1 MKHNVIKT
9 YASWLGTVGVAGLTL
24 AAVVG
29 CTTAAALAQPR
40 NTGEVDLGVGAT
52 QFPDDDAIILR
63 WEQHWTL
70 DKDGTV
76 HRRDHKWIKLL
87 NKRPIRQYGDPRIDF
102 AKGEDKLIIHKAQ
115 SILPDGTILP
125 VPDYSLN
132 FAGPDDVAGWPEYS
146 AWQQQIVS
154 FGGIEDG
161 VVLELD
167 YEVITSPGITPWVWA
182 DIRVDDEYP
191 VVERIISVTIPQSA
205 KLTYQIDRVADS
217 HVNAK
222 SSTQG
227 GSETR
232 TWTFSDLAGVRR
244 ERQSYPWR
252 QRCGRLR
259 FTTCPSLKEWV
270 TTIVNCINKATVP
283 DEKITKFAEEF
294 VKEEIDPA
302 QRARKIA
309 KKLHDSFNIVDS
321 WKTTRSLKCRAAGDV
336 FHVNYGS
343 PLEAAGLWAAAM
355 RAAGLQASVSV
366 GVDATAWDELVPTG
380 SSLAGAVVSVDLPDA
395 EPMHIHPQ
403 HGVFKS
409 PGHWGRHLLLG
420 LTESGIPKKT
430 YIYARGEEEPSELN
444 ISGRIVVGD
453 DGSATGE
460 LRTRLTGAFYD
471 PDNLDSAG
479 AQKSL
484 VTGMAGRILAGFNVA
499 SHSVL
504 TLSDETFRATA
515 NVASDGALQSYEK
528 QHLLK
533 LGDGPAF
540 LADTPLPLGQSY
552 RSTDVHLGSR
562 LREQVDLTIEIPEKW
577 SVSIAP
583 ASLAA
588 VTGSWGSV
596 SQKVE
601 VDKNII
607 RLHRA
612 IKINAER
619 IHPNDFKQLREAINA
634 LRVEQ
639 SLLLVCT
646 G

>member
-1 MKHNVIKT
+1 MKNNGIKT
-9 YASWLGTVGVAGLTL
+9 YASWLGTAGVAGLAL

-29 CTTAAALAQPR
+29 CTTAAAQAQPR
-40 NTGEVDLGVGAT
+40 NTGGVDLSLGAT
-52 QFPDDDAIILR
+52 QFPNDDAIILR

-70 DKDGTV
+70 DKDGTL
-76 HRRDHKWIKLL
+76 HRRDHKWVKLL
-87 NKRPIRQYGDPRIDF
+87 NNRPIDEYGDPRIDF
-102 AKGEDKLIIHKAQ
+102 AKGEDELIIHKAQ

-132 FAGPDDVAGWPEYS
+132 YAGPDDVAGWPEYS

-167 YEVITSPGITPWVWA
+167 YEVVTSPGLAPWMWA
-182 DIRVDDEYP
+182 DIRIDDEYP
-191 VVERIISVTIPQSA
+191 VVERVVSVTVPQTA
-205 KLTYQIDRVADS
+205 KLTYQIDRVPDD
-217 HVNAK
+217 HVDAK
-222 SSTQG
+222 SSTQN

-232 TWTFSDLAGVRR
+232 TWTFADLAGGRS

-252 QRCGRLR
+252 QRSGRLR

-270 TTIVNCINKATVP
+270 ATIVDCINKAAVP
-283 DEKITKFAEEF
+283 DEKITAFAEKF

-309 KKLHDSFNIVDS
+309 TKLHDSFNVIGS
-321 WKTTRSLKCRAAGDV
+321 WKTTRSLKCRSAGDV
-336 FHVNYGS
+336 FHANYGS

-355 RAAGLQASVSV
+355 RAAGLQASVSI
-366 GVDATAWDELVPTG
+366 GVDATTWDELVPTD
-380 SSLAGAVVSVDLPDA
+380 SSLAGAVVTVEIPDGT
-395 EPMHIHPQ
+395 PMHIHPQ
-403 HGVFKS
+403 RGVFKS

-420 LTESGIPKKT
+420 LTESGVPKKT
-430 YIYARGEEEPSELN
+430 HVYARGEEEPSELN
-444 ISGRIVVGD
+444 ISGKIVVGA
-453 DGSATGE
+453 DGTATGE

-471 PDNLDSAG
+471 PDGLDSADT
-479 AQKSL
+479 QKSL
-484 VTGMAGRILAGFNVA
+484 VTGMVGRVLTGFNVA
-499 SHSVL
+499 SHSVV

-515 NVASDGALQSYEK
+515 NVASDGALKNYEK
-528 QHLLK
+528 QHILK

-540 LADTPLPLGQSY
+540 LADMPLPLGQSY
-552 RSTDVHLGSR
+552 RSTDVHLASR
-562 LREQVDLTIEIPEKW
+562 LREQVDLTIEIPEEW
-577 SVSIAP
+577 TVSIAP
-583 ASLAA
+583 ASLAT

-601 VDKNII
+601 VDKNIV

-612 IKINAER
+612 IKINTER
-619 IHPNDFKQLREAINA
+619 ISPQDFNQLRDAINT
-634 LRVEQ
+634 LQVER